1 MSPHTGRH
9 GIIGGMLIPGFEKS
23 ENCFTLLKCE
33 YILNL
38 TWIIST
44 INARRARNKRRQ
56 DTVDEKRRGELIANI
71 AHLKASKKRSDS
83 LERTDDFQRLA
94 LEGKNADILTLL
106 YIPMS
111 IILSFVGIP
120 GSFLAQN
127 RNSSTLELEQFFL
140 TAQSVVSMSSLDQIA
155 ALVGGVIV
163 LLAAIR
169 SAYRSRGD
177 SKGIST
183 SIKRRQ
189 SI

>member
-9 GIIGGMLIPGFEKS
+9 GIIGGMLIPDFEKD
-23 ENCFTLLKCE
+23 ENYFTLLKSE

-56 DTVDEKRRGELIANI
+56 DTVDEKRRREWVANI

-83 LERTDDFQRLA
+83 LERTDRLSETGFRR
-94 LEGKNADILTLL
+94 LKMLTFVTLL
-106 YIPMS
+106 YAPLS
-111 IILSFVGIP
+111 IILSFIGIP
-120 GSFLAQN
+120 GSFLAQK
-127 RNSSTLELEQFFL
+127 RNSSTLKLEQFFL
-140 TAQSVVSMSSLDQIA
+140 IPQSDVSMSGLDQIT

-163 LLAAIR
+163 LLPAIR

-183 SIKRRQ
+183 SIKRR
-189 SI
+189 